1 MASTDEMKRKKS
13 KCEYGRQLQ
22 MMEQKLEHLT
32 NRVNKLESAKKLLE
46 SMKAVVEACDEI
58 EASYNILRAKYM
70 EFTNELHVLKMVDEK
85 LSDEILDLN

>member
-1 MASTDEMKRKKS
+1 MIINILFYAIQEKLYFQSSIVR
-13 KCEYGRQLQ
+13 
-22 MMEQKLEHLT
+22 EQKLEHLT
-32 NRVNKLESAKKLLE
+32 NRVNKLESAKKKLLE